1 MINETSGQ
9 LTYFG
14 QLLVKFDRFWS
25 IFTYFSELLASI
37 CWFTSIIDRFWS
49 ILVDFWFMCADF
61 GHIYTYFHEETI

>member
-37 CWFTSIIDRFWS
+37 C
-49 ILVDFWFMCADF
+49 
-61 GHIYTYFHEETI
+61 